1 MQYIIKYFFSF
12 IFLCGISLISRS
24 EELEA
29 DRLYESGNYF
39 EASIEYERQIFYAQ
53 NQAEINLLKYKK
65 ALCYKKMGEYERSVE
80 ELQPIF
86 FSNLADTL
94 YEYVSYEQAL
104 CNFLNG
110 DAARALWKIDEY
122 FHQSN
127 DSASFQY
134 FLPVKILA
142 LNEIMKWEEAKSSF
156 LQYIKM
162 QNLSPEKQA
171 EMEQIVNDLYHK
183 KNLPKIKSEK
193 KAENWSRFLPGS
205 GQIYAGHV
213 GEGVINFLIN
223 ASVLTFAGIQAY
235 NGFYITGYLGGLG
248 FLNKTYHGGI
258 KRSGVLATQKSN
270 SEMSNFNREIN
281 AEIITILVRNN

>member
-24 EELEA
+24 EEMKA
-29 DRLYESGNYF
+29 DHLYESGNYF
-39 EASIEYERQIFYAQ
+39 EASIEYERQIFHAKSQ
-53 NQAEINLLKYKK
+53 DVVNLLKYKK
-65 ALCYKKMGEYERSVE
+65 ALCYKKMGEYERSLE

-86 FSNLADTL
+86 FSNPADSL
-94 YEYVSYEQAL
+94 YQYVSYEQAL
-104 CNFLNG
+104 CNFLKG

-122 FHQSN
+122 FHQSK
-127 DSASFQY
+127 DSASFY
-134 FLPVKILA
+134 NFLPIKILA
-142 LNEIMKWEEAKSSF
+142 LNETMKWEEAKLSF
-156 LQYIKM
+156 MQFIEI
-162 QNLSPEKQA
+162 QNLSPEKQM
-171 EMEQIVNDLYHK
+171 EMEQIVNEIYSK

-205 GQIYAGHV
+205 GQMYAGNV

-258 KRSGVLATQKSN
+258 KRAGVLATQKSKT
-270 SEMSNFNREIN
+270 EMSNFNQEIN
-281 AEIITILVRNN
+281 AVIISSFDQE

>member
-1 MQYIIKYFFSF
+1 MKMHYIIKYFFSF

-24 EELEA
+24 ETSEA

-53 NQAEINLLKYKK
+53 NQTDINLLKYKK
-65 ALCYKKMGEYERSVE
+65 ALCYKKMGEYDRSLE

-86 FSNLADTL
+86 FLNQADTL
-94 YEYVSYEQAL
+94 YQYVSYEQAL

-110 DAARALWKIDEY
+110 DAANALWKIDEY
-122 FHQSN
+122 FHQSK

-134 FLPVKILA
+134 FLPIKILA
-142 LNEIMKWEEAKSSF
+142 LNETMKWEEAKNSF
-156 LQYIKM
+156 LQYIEM
-162 QNLSPEKQA
+162 QNLTPEKQA
-171 EMEQIVNDLYHK
+171 TMEQTINDLYDK
-183 KNLPKIKSEK
+183 KNLPKMKSVR

-205 GQIYAGHV
+205 GQMYAGNV
-213 GEGVINFLIN
+213 GEGAINFLIN

-235 NGFYITGYLGGLG
+235 NGFYLTGYLGGLG

-258 KRSGVLATQKSN
+258 KRAGVLATQKSKT
-270 SEMSNFNREIN
+270 EMSNFNQEIN
-281 AEIITILVRNN
+281 AEIISNF